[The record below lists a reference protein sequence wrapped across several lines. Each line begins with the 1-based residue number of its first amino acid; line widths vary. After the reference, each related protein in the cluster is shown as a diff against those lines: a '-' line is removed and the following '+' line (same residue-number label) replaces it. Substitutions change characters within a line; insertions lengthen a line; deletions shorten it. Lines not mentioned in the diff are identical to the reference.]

1 MAKNSKMISP
11 LRWPEYKLQSWWT
24 RHILWVKCTEIWSPA
39 APHLDKRSK
48 HRMSD
53 RLRCVSSP
61 KWDQDESSS
70 VAHTASTGPPR
81 FPQTQ
86 WGLCLRKDNN
96 PGLHGWMWAAA
107 VFVEL
112 NWKDVFYP
120 SAWKPLSFRRFI
132 SSFCEKRGRSNLYC
146 RRLHETSS
154 SIRLHHLFIPQI
166 NPPQFFIIIIN
177 LLLLLLLFIYC
188 SYSSHALDK
197 ALCRHHLFLKITL
210 WGRYWVGQ
218 KVLWGFSAPS
228 YGKTWVTFWGN
239 PLLLTSSFD
248 R

>member
-154 SIRLHHLFIPQI
+154 SIQRPYWWLHHLFIPQI

-177 LLLLLLLFIYC
+177 LLLLFQSCIRQ
-188 SYSSHALDK
+188 S
-197 ALCRHHLFLKITL
+197 IM
-210 WGRYWVGQ
+210 Q
-218 KVLWGFSAPS
+218 
-228 YGKTWVTFWGN
+228 
-239 PLLLTSSFD
+239 TSSLPQNYPM